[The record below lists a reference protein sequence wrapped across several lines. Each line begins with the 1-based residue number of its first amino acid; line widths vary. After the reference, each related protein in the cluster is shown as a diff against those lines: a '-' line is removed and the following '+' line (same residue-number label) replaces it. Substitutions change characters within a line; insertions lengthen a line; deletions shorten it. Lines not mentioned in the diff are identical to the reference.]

1 LLDTLSFYRMAWIM
15 RRRLA
20 LFLLV
25 FAISACDRGDVV
37 VYPLDTDAA
46 SGVSLTLHVRVDVT
60 ESEAADSLGWS
71 DGVPGATVTIVR
83 VLDFIGIDVFE
94 AATDSSGNIRFDAI
108 PEGSYWVAA
117 VRYPPSSAS
126 ISPVY
131 AGGAKVNV
139 AGPTVAELPVR
150 ADQPG
155 SLVFSE
161 LALEEPPGW
170 LTNGLWYHYHKFVEL
185 HNNSEETV
193 YLDGMLLGKMY
204 RWTREL
210 SYYGHH
216 SCAQTEPLRNDP
228 EGIWANQFLRFPG
241 SGTEF
246 PVGPGETIVV
256 AVSAADHRD
265 IHHSMKDLSNAD
277 FETLSPIFG
286 GDFALGDNPFAPNLL
301 DVGLYPWLS
310 GEWLSIY
317 PHWFLTEPL
326 DLSVLPRTMDPGGGL
341 APREY
346 VRVPSQR
353 IIDAVIVEMDYT
365 EMYWTGIRPIHKC
378 RDPVHETFYTVPGGF
393 FNNQDYHISAQRR
406 VARTLPGGRKVLLR
420 TGVGLV
426 DFFMAPATP
435 AQLP

>member
-1 LLDTLSFYRMAWIM
+1 MAWSI
-15 RRRLA
+15 RRKVA
-20 LFLLV
+20 LFLFVL
-25 FAISACDRGDVV
+25 AISACDRGDVV
-37 VYPLDTDAA
+37 MYPLDTDAA
-46 SGVSLTLHVRVDVT
+46 SGVSLTLHVRVDTT
-60 ESEAADSLGWS
+60 ESEAADALGWS
-71 DGVPGATVTIVR
+71 DGVPGASVSIVR
-83 VLDFIGIDVFE
+83 VLDHLSIDWYDADADSAGIV
-94 AATDSSGNIRFDAI
+94 RFDDIAT
-108 PEGSYWVAA
+108 GMYWVAG
-117 VRYPPSSAS
+117 VRYPATHDNMA
-126 ISPVY
+126 PVY
-131 AGGAKVNV
+131 AGGAKVSV
-139 AGPTVAELPVR
+139 AGTTVAELPVR
-150 ADQPG
+150 ADRPG

-185 HNNSEETV
+185 HNNSEETA
-193 YLDGMLLGKMY
+193 YLDGLLLGKMY
-204 RWTREL
+204 SWTREL

-246 PVGPGETIVV
+246 PVGPGETVVV

-277 FETLSPIFG
+277 FETLTPKFG
-286 GDFALGDNPFAPNLL
+286 GEFALGDNPFAPNLL

-310 GEWLSIY
+310 NDWLSTLAK
-317 PHWFLTEPL
+317 WFIAEPL
-326 DLSVLPRTMDPGGGL
+326 DLAVLPRTMDPGGGL

-353 IIDAVIVEMDYT
+353 IIDAVIVAIDRT
-365 EMYWTGIRPIHKC
+365 EFYHDGPVPIHNC

-406 VARTLPGGRKVLLR
+406 VARTLPGGRKVLLK